1 MRSYLLLLTLW
12 FWASWPVATTLPP
25 AVMDRATWPE
35 RLTSHPGFNAA
46 SRLEIL
52 TFGNELLSSEL
63 ISADEWPARLGLAQ
77 VDMLALD
84 RYRQQTW
91 LRVLQNYQMAARDC
105 PTCPHPQNVSQLR
118 QLLLH
123 PPAIPP
129 RLQPWQR
136 AARQF
141 HAAYLLEQLR
151 LAAQFSRVSSEIDTL
166 SPAEMTGNELMDGEF
181 LLTFDDGPSEI
192 QGSTRRTV
200 KVLAQG
206 GQNGVFFLLG
216 ERLQSR
222 LSGSPQL
229 LAADYGENCIA
240 SHGMR
245 HTPYPKLAD
254 WQDSLQQ
261 SRTLLQAVPGVM
273 RLSWFRPPYGQR
285 TPEMAGRV
293 FRHLVLWNIDSQ
305 DWRPHLSARQVRDR
319 VLTLML
325 LWRKGIIL
333 FHDVHPLAAEAL
345 PSLFS
350 ATLTS
355 PVRWVDCHSF
365 AAE

>member
-1 MRSYLLLLTLW
+1 MRSCLLLLCVW
-12 FWASWPVATTLPP
+12 CWAGCLSAALLPP
-25 AVMDRATWPE
+25 ALMDRTTWPE

-52 TFGNELLSSEL
+52 TFANELLSSEL
-63 ISADEWPARLGLAQ
+63 ISADEWPARLGLTR
-77 VDMLALD
+77 VDMLALE

-91 LRVLQNYQMAARDC
+91 LRVLHNYQMAARDC
-105 PTCPHPQNVSQLR
+105 PSCPHPGSVSQLR
-118 QLLLH
+118 QLLLR
-123 PPAIPP
+123 PPSIPP
-129 RLQPWQR
+129 HLQPWQEASR
-136 AARQF
+136 GF

-151 LAAQFSRVSSEIDTL
+151 LAAQFSRISSEIDTL

-181 LLTFDDGPSEI
+181 LLTFDDGPTETK
-192 QGSTRRTV
+192 GNTRRTAEA
-200 KVLAQG
+200 LALG

-216 ERLQSR
+216 ERLQAR
-222 LSGSPQL
+222 LLGSPQL

-245 HTPYPKLAD
+245 HTPYPNLED
-254 WQDSLQQ
+254 WQESLQQ

-305 DWRPHLSARQVRDR
+305 DWRPQLSAAQVRDR

-345 PSLFS
+345 PGLFS